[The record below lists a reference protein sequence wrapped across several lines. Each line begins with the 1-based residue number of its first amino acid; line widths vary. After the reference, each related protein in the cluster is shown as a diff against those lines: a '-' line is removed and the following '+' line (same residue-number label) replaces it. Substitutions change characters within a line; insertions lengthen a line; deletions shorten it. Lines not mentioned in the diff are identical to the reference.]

1 MVIFSKGMIEL
12 MLTYNYKIMHSC
24 KYKVGLKYSPNVGLS
39 ISLLVFG
46 CSMIAFALL
55 CFCFGHN
62 FAFGSFQG
70 QIGTKLI
77 QVSDLL
83 TYDDTINGFS
93 LKYPSDWQLVQ
104 HIDRSVSFIA
114 PREGAAD
121 IYPAG
126 FAIMVK
132 KVPVNLSLST
142 ITQKQLETLRG
153 LYPDIHILETS
164 DIIFLGQPAH
174 RIVFTATDTTGH
186 LRKAMQ
192 IWFKEDTK
200 TFLFTYKSNVEVFP
214 KYLSTIELMLN
225 SFYTLNTGSG
235 SSS

>member
-1 MVIFSKGMIEL
+1 
-12 MLTYNYKIMHSC
+12 MHYC
-24 KYKVGLKYSPNVGLS
+24 KYIVQLRYSPCVGLS

-46 CSMIAFALL
+46 CLIITFASA
-55 CFCFGHN
+55 CCCFGSN
-62 FAFGSFQG
+62 FAFGIFQS

-77 QVSDLL
+77 EVSDLL
-83 TYDDTINGFS
+83 TYDDMINGFS
-93 LKYPSDWQLVQ
+93 LKYPSDWQLAQ

-132 KVPVNLSLST
+132 KVPANLSLSM
-142 ITQKQLETLRG
+142 ITQKQLETLKT
-153 LYPDIHILETS
+153 LYPDFHILETS
-164 DIIFLGQPAH
+164 DISFFALPAH
-174 RIVFTATDTTGH
+174 KIVFTATDTTGH

-192 IWFKEDTK
+192 IWFKEETK
-200 TFLFTYKSNVEVFP
+200 TFLFTYKSNVEAFP

-225 SFYTLNTGSG
+225 SFYILGNSSG